1 MSEWRNGP
9 EVRTQN
15 LRVLELLVNRYPNIR
30 VGQLVADA
38 VAGKDLTTLDDADL
52 GYCLNHLLVIY
63 TQLEA
68 AGLVRRTTKA
78 RSTLPEWE

>member
-9 EVRTQN
+9 EVRAQN
-15 LRVLELLVNRYPNIR
+15 LRTLAVLVERYPNIR
-30 VGQLVADA
+30 VGQLLADA
-38 VAGKDLTTLDDADL
+38 VIGRDLTNLDDADL

-68 AGLVRRTTKA
+68 AGLVRRT
-78 RSTLPEWE
+78 S

>member
-9 EVRTQN
+9 EVRAHN
-15 LRVLELLVNRYPNIR
+15 LRTLAMLVERYPNIR

-38 VAGKDLTTLDDADL
+38 VAGRDLSSLDDADF

-68 AGLVRRTTKA
+68 AGLVRRT
-78 RSTLPEWE
+78 S